1 MFLLPS
7 FSRPE
12 APASQRLSGP
22 APFTALRKLGRVVL
36 LTALIFSLT
45 LNDAEAARKKKAEPQ
60 PNNKYASIVI
70 DARTGMVLSQDNADR
85 SLHPASLTKIMTMVL
100 VFDALQSGKIT
111 QRTQLVASSR
121 GASMPPS
128 RVGLRPGQTI
138 SVYDALRTLATKS
151 ANDVAVTVAE
161 NLGGSEQRFVML
173 MNLKARQIGM
183 TNTTFVNASGLHDN
197 RQFSS
202 ARDMAKLAKFLID
215 SYPQYYS
222 IFGVK
227 SYSYGGKIL
236 RNHNRLMESYQGMDG
251 IKTGYVA
258 ASGFNLVASARRGDT
273 RLIGVVFGG
282 KTTNSRNEHMR
293 DLLDKGFVKFAQMR
307 MTGKYGQALNS
318 VPAPAVLP
326 PLSQSG
332 AIALPPRKPGAAPI
346 LQSTVPPDIPA
357 APATSYS
364 HFAQTNAA
372 PLPVP
377 VEAAPVTV
385 TAPAAVPPMKT
396 LGTIAVSPSNPAGQT
411 LPSQAAPA
419 SGLNSMGDWQIQIG
433 AFEDR
438 AGTNQ
443 ALYSAMSK
451 LPKTLNKGKTL
462 VVPLRTTDG
471 KWIFRARLGGYTQNE
486 ATQACSYLRDCL
498 TIPPQGN

>member
-7 FSRPE
+7 SPSSIIPTSRGGCRRP
-12 APASQRLSGP
+12 RII
-22 APFTALRKLGRVVL
+22 ALRKAGQIL
-36 LTALIFSLT
+36 LLIALIFSFT
-45 LNDAEAARKKKAEPQ
+45 LNDAEAARKRKAAQQPQ

-111 QRTQLVASSR
+111 QRSQLIASSK

-151 ANDVAVTVAE
+151 ANDVAVTIAE

-183 TNTTFVNASGLHDN
+183 TNTIFVNASGLHDN

-202 ARDMAKLAKFLID
+202 ARDMAKLSKFLID
-215 SYPQYYS
+215 TYPQYYS
-222 IFGVK
+222 IFGIK
-227 SYSYGGKIL
+227 SYSYGGRIL

-258 ASGFNLVASARRGDT
+258 ASGFNLVASARRGDA

-282 KTTNSRNEHMR
+282 KTANSRNEHMR
-293 DLLDKGFVKFAQMR
+293 DLLDQGFVKFAQIR
-307 MTGKYGQALNS
+307 TAGNYGQSLDN
-318 VPAPAVLP
+318 VKAPAILP
-326 PLSQSG
+326 PLTQSG
-332 AIALPPRKPGAAPI
+332 SIALPPRKPGAAPAP
-346 LQSTVPPDIPA
+346 VPTSAPSISA
-357 APATSYS
+357 TAPATTYS
-364 HFAQTNAA
+364 HFAQNNAA
-372 PLPVP
+372 PSP
-377 VEAAPVTV
+377 
-385 TAPAAVPPMKT
+385 VPPMKT
-396 LGTIAVSPSNPAGQT
+396 IGTISASAPNTAAQT
-411 LPSQAAPA
+411 LPSQAVNSPN
-419 SGLNSMGDWQIQIG
+419 LNSIGDWQIQIG
-433 AFEDR
+433 AFADR

-443 ALYSAMSK
+443 ALYAAMSK
-451 LPKTLNKGKTL
+451 LPKELNRGKTL
-462 VVPLRTTDG
+462 VVPLRNSDG
-471 KWIFRARLGGYTQNE
+471 SWIFRARLGGYNQTE